1 MGNICHK
8 NKPKKEDQD
17 ILKWTKSRYSSNSM
31 ASSIGTDISEVSE
44 KDEEDNNMEDSKIVF
59 VLKLLDDAMAS
70 TIGTDIAEVSK
81 EDEED
86 NNMEDST
93 ILFVLKLLDD
103 LKII

>member
-1 MGNICHK
+1 
-8 NKPKKEDQD
+8 
-17 ILKWTKSRYSSNSM
+17 
-31 ASSIGTDISEVSE
+31 
-44 KDEEDNNMEDSKIVF
+44 MEDSKIVF

-70 TIGTDIAEVSK
+70 SIGTEVSK

-86 NNMEDST
+86 NNMEDTT

>member
-1 MGNICHK
+1 MGNICIK
-8 NKPKKEDQD
+8 NKTKKEDK

-31 ASSIGTDISEVSE
+31 ASSIDTNISEVS
-44 KDEEDNNMEDSKIVF
+44 KN
-59 VLKLLDDAMAS
+59 
-70 TIGTDIAEVSK
+70 
-81 EDEED
+81 DEED